1 MGCCITYRL
10 LHWINGRVGEAR
22 WGCGVCAT
30 GLVGGPVVA
39 AIRDHSKGSA
49 MINGLFLLMMVVFST
64 LLSLIDVAI
73 QTAP

>member
-1 MGCCITYRL
+1 
-10 LHWINGRVGEAR
+10 
-22 WGCGVCAT
+22 
-30 GLVGGPVVA
+30 VA